1 MKTTKVSTTEN
12 AAAAA
17 AAAAASDDNDD
28 GGAAE
33 DPGGALLALVKAHR
47 HTAQD
52 AVLKDLDR
60 KLETVRQAKRIEVAS
75 DRERPGEAVDQ
86 ALRDLVSKWKGASR
100 MAAEELFEIVRERVA
115 KYVFSF
121 LLCLSVL

>member
-1 MKTTKVSTTEN
+1 MPKTTEDAAT
-12 AAAAA
+12 AAA
-17 AAAAASDDNDD
+17 DDDYGD
-28 GGAAE
+28 HH
-33 DPGGALLALVKAHR
+33 PGGALLALVKAHR

-75 DRERPGEAVDQ
+75 EGERPGEAVDQ
-86 ALRDLVSKWKGASR
+86 ELRDLVIKWRGASR

-115 KYVFSF
+115 KCVYLFPFPILKVIS
-121 LLCLSVL
+121 SS